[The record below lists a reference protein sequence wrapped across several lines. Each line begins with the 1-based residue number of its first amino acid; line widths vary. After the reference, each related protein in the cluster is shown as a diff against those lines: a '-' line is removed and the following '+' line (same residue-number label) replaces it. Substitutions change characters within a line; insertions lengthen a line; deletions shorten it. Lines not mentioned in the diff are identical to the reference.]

1 MHNRDAYMKTLLEFK
16 DKKVIK
22 IVTGMRR
29 CGKSTLLQLF
39 AQRLLADEVPEKNI
53 IEMNFESIKYDTIKT
68 YLDLYSEVKS
78 KIIPKEKMY
87 IILDEVQMI
96 KSWEKAVNSM
106 FVDFDTDIYITG
118 SNAYLLSSEL
128 ATLLSG
134 RYVEIKML
142 PLSFQEF
149 MDFHAFQESV
159 SNEKMFEKYLMYGG
173 MPAIAEYDFNQQ
185 RISEMLEGIYS
196 TVVLKDVVA
205 RNMISDP
212 ALLQKIVLF
221 LADNIGNITS
231 PNRIGNTLKHDGAI
245 DTEKG
250 RNPASRTVDN
260 YIRALQN
267 AFIFYEINRF
277 DVKGKQYL
285 KTLGKFYIVDTGIR
299 NMLLGYRDADR
310 GHILENVVYFELL
323 RRGYRVS
330 IGRVGEREIDF
341 IAEKPDDKKYYQV
354 TESLLGE
361 NVREREFA
369 PLRDIRDNFEKTVLS
384 MDKSFINSY
393 EGIKQQNII
402 EFLMAEQ

>member
-1 MHNRDAYMKTLLEFK
+1 MHNRDVYMKTLLEFK

-330 IGRVGEREIDF
+330 IGRMGEREIDF

>member
-323 RRGYRVS
+323 RRGYHVS